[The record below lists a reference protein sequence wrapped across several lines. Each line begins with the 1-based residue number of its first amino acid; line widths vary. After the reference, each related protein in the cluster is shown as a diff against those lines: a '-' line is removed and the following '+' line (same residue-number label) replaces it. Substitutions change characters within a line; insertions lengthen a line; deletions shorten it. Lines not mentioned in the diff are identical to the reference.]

1 MSIRTKSW
9 ILAAALGAAAT
20 AVLASAGSPRLE
32 VNVRVER
39 EVVKDDP
46 SGRRV
51 VHREPVGIASPG
63 DTLVYTLEAR
73 NAGDGHAVGAKLDD
87 PIPEGTT
94 LVVDSVD
101 RAGAEL
107 SASLD
112 GAKTWVAFPATV
124 ERRNEDGTLTRV
136 PAPAESYTH
145 LRWSLPGAIAPGES
159 RNVSFKVRIR

>member
-1 MSIRTKSW
+1 MKIRYVLPAVA
-9 ILAAALGAAAT
+9 ILAAATVALAT
-20 AVLASAGSPRLE
+20 AGSPRLE
-32 VNVRVER
+32 VQVRVER

-51 VHREPVGIASPG
+51 VHREPVGVATPG

-73 NAGDGHAVGAKLDD
+73 NAGDASAVGANLDD

-94 LVVDSVD
+94 LVVDSID
-101 RAGAEL
+101 RAGASI

-112 GAKTWVAFPATV
+112 GAKTWVAFPATL
-124 ERRNEDGTLTRV
+124 ERRADDGSVQRV
-136 PAPAESYTH
+136 PAPAEAYTH

>member
-1 MSIRTKSW
+1 MIRHRHW
-9 ILAAALGAAAT
+9 MLAAAVGAIATAAAAT
-20 AVLASAGSPRLE
+20 AGAPRLE

-39 EVVKDDP
+39 EVVRDDP

-51 VHREPVGIASPG
+51 VHREPVGVANPG

-73 NAGDGHAVGAKLDD
+73 NAGDGQAVGARLDD
-87 PIPEGTT
+87 PIPDGTT

-101 RAGAEL
+101 AAG
-107 SASLD
+107 SSMFASLD

-124 ERRNEDGTLTRV
+124 EIRAEDGSVRRQ
-136 PAPAESYTH
+136 PAPAEAYTH
-145 LRWSLPGAIAPGES
+145 LRWSLPGAIAPGAS

>member
-1 MSIRTKSW
+1 MKIRHAF
-9 ILAAALGAAAT
+9 LAAALGAVAT
-20 AVLASAGSPRLE
+20 FALANAGTPRLE
-32 VNVRVER
+32 VQVRVER
-39 EVVKDDP
+39 EVVRDDP

-51 VHREPVGIASPG
+51 VHREPVGVATPG

-73 NAGDGHAVGAKLDD
+73 NAGDGQAVGANLDD

-101 RAGAEL
+101 RAAAPV

-112 GAKTWVAFPATV
+112 GAKSWVAFPATV
-124 ERRNEDGTLTRV
+124 ERRAEDGTVTRV
-136 PAPAESYTH
+136 PAPAEAYTH

>member
-1 MSIRTKSW
+1 MRITKLL
-9 ILAAALGAAAT
+9 LAAALGAVGT
-20 AVLASAGSPRLE
+20 VVLATAGSPRLE
-32 VNVRVER
+32 VSVRVER

-46 SGRRV
+46 SGRRI
-51 VHREPVGIASPG
+51 VHREPVRVATPG

-73 NAGDGHAVGAKLDD
+73 NSGDGSAVGANLDD

-94 LVVDSVD
+94 LVIDSVD
-101 RAGAEL
+101 RTGAVI

-112 GAKTWVAFPATV
+112 GAKSWVAFPATL
-124 ERRNEDGTLTRV
+124 ESKADDGTVTRV
-136 PAPAESYTH
+136 PAPAEAYTH

>member
-1 MSIRTKSW
+1 MKIRYALPAVA
-9 ILAAALGAAAT
+9 ILAAATVALAT
-20 AVLASAGSPRLE
+20 AGSPRLE
-32 VNVRVER
+32 VQVRVER

-51 VHREPVGIASPG
+51 VHREPVGVATPG

-73 NAGDGHAVGAKLDD
+73 NAGDAIAVGANLDD

-94 LVVDSVD
+94 LVVDSID
-101 RAGAEL
+101 RAGASI

-112 GAKTWVAFPATV
+112 GAKTWVAFPATL
-124 ERRNEDGTLTRV
+124 ERRAEDGSVQRV
-136 PAPAESYTH
+136 PAPAEAYTH

>member
-1 MSIRTKSW
+1 MRTHPW

-20 AVLASAGSPRLE
+20 AAVATAGSPRLE

-51 VHREPVGIASPG
+51 VHREPVGVASPG

-73 NAGDGHAVGAKLDD
+73 NAAD
-87 PIPEGTT
+87 GTT
-94 LVVDSVD
+94 LVVDSVE
-101 RAGAEL
+101 RAGAEI

-112 GAKTWVAFPATV
+112 GAKSWVAFPATV
-124 ERRNEDGTLTRV
+124 ERRAEDGSVTRV
-136 PAPAESYTH
+136 PAPAEAYTH

>member
-1 MSIRTKSW
+1 MRTQSW
-9 ILAAALGAAAT
+9 ILAVAFGAAAT
-20 AVLASAGSPRLE
+20 VALATAATPRLE

-39 EVVKDDP
+39 EVVKNDP
-46 SGRRV
+46 SGRRI
-51 VHREPVGIASPG
+51 VHREPVGVANPG

-73 NAGDGHAVGAKLDD
+73 NAGDGPAVGADLDD

-94 LVVDSVD
+94 LVVDSVEKS
-101 RAGAEL
+101 GARL

-112 GAKTWVAFPATV
+112 GAKTWVAFPALV
-124 ERRNEDGTLTRV
+124 ERRAEDGTTTRV
-136 PAPAESYTH
+136 PVPAEAYTH